1 MTMATQTTNYQLNKP
16 DITDKVDITVLNA
29 NADIID
35 DELHKLSTEK
45 QDTMTLDDEPKE
57 GSQNPV
63 TSDGIKKAFDKV
75 QGSLNFDEQ
84 PTAGSDNPVK
94 SKGIKSYVDKKVSEI
109 DVSEQLAT
117 KQDKLNWD
125 ASPKSGS
132 QNPVTSN
139 GIYNANAVLSE
150 GLSDLRQQTGALAA
164 GLIWQNAVA
173 NFDAIASTYGSAEKN
188 WAVTVK
194 DTGYTYVYDGSAWV
208 LALVSTV
215 HLMSEVEARIILEG

>member
-1 MTMATQTTNYQLNKP
+1 MATQTENYQLNKP
-16 DITDKVDITVLNA
+16 EITDKVDITQLNA

-35 DELHKLSTEK
+35 AEMHRLSTEK
-45 QDTMTLDDEPKE
+45 QDSLTFDDEPKD
-57 GSQNPV
+57 SSPNPV

-75 QGSLNFDEQ
+75 QSSLNFDEQ

-125 ASPKSGS
+125 NSPQSGS

-150 GLSDLRQQTGALAA
+150 GLSDLRQQTGSLAA

-173 NFDAIASTYGSAEKN
+173 NFDAIASTYQEPEKN
-188 WAVTVK
+188 WAVTVE
-194 DTGYTYVYDGSAWV
+194 DTGHTYVYNGSAWV
-208 LALVSTV
+208 LALVYVIRYLT
-215 HLMSEVEARIILEG
+215 EAETREILEG